1 MPQLCAGSA
10 GRNLRL
16 HQYPPMTLTMPRFV
30 ARSQMP
36 VSAAELFAWHE
47 RPGAFQR
54 LAPPWE
60 TLRILS
66 DPHDAG
72 GLRDGAHLIF
82 QIRKWPAW
90 ITWEARH
97 LGFEPGVRF
106 IDEQVRG
113 PMAFWRH
120 THSCLP
126 APGGSM
132 MEDSLDYRL
141 PAQPLSGI
149 VAGHFLRS
157 QLERMFA
164 YRHARLRADLALH
177 RHLLGAGLPPTT
189 RWAISGTSGVI
200 GSALASFLTTGGQ
213 RVDRLVRG
221 RARADRGEIFWQP
234 GGAATS
240 ESSSEGSKGQVDHAA
255 LEGCDVVVHLA
266 GEPVLPR
273 TLGGWSKGQRE
284 AIRASRVEG
293 TRTIARAIAGLARPP
308 RVLICASGIGFY
320 GNRGDE
326 ELAED
331 ATVGSGFLAEVSR
344 DWEAACEPARQSGV
358 RVVNLRIGA
367 VMTPRG
373 GALASFLPTFRL
385 GMGVVIG
392 TGRQWMSWIGLDDL
406 IGVILHAAAT
416 PALSGPINAVSPA
429 PVRAGEFARTLAHVL
444 DRPLM
449 MNLPTFVLRAM
460 MGEVADAAVWSCRAV
475 PDRLRTSGFR
485 FAHANLEKALRWELG
500 MITPEEAG
508 LKILHA

>member
-1 MPQLCAGSA
+1 MPASPG
-10 GRNLRL
+10 
-16 HQYPPMTLTMPRFV
+16 
-30 ARSQMP
+30 
-36 VSAAELFAWHE
+36 ELFAWHE

-126 APGGSM
+126 APGSGTGSVTGPTSGTSI
-132 MEDSLDYRL
+132 MEDALEYRL
-141 PAQPLSGI
+141 PAQALSG
-149 VAGHFLRS
+149 VLAGGFLRAE
-157 QLERMFA
+157 LERMFA
-164 YRHARLRADLALH
+164 FRHARLRADLN
-177 RHLLGAGLPPTT
+177 RHAQMRAAGLGTGT
-189 RWAISGTSGVI
+189 RWAISGSSGVI
-200 GSALASFLTTGGQ
+200 GSALASLLTTGGH

-221 RARADRGEIFWQP
+221 RARPERGEIFWQP
-234 GGAATS
+234 GGSPAGTADGGS
-240 ESSSEGSKGQVDHAA
+240 EASRGQVDQAA

-273 TLGGWSKGQRE
+273 GLGGWAKGQRE

-293 TRTIARAIAGLARPP
+293 TRTLARAIGSLARPP

-344 DWEAACEPARQSGV
+344 DWEAACEPARQAGV

-367 VMTPRG
+367 VLTPRG
-373 GALASFLPTFRL
+373 GALAGFLPTFRL

-406 IGVILHAAAT
+406 LGVIVHAASND
-416 PALSGPINAVSPA
+416 ALSGPLNAVSPA

-449 MNLPTFVLRAM
+449 MNLPTFMLRAM

-475 PDRLRTSGFR
+475 PDRLRTSAFR
-485 FAHANLEKALRWELG
+485 FQHANLERALRWELG
-500 MITPEEAG
+500 MVSAEEAG
-508 LKILHA
+508 VTIQHG